1 MAMAMRR
8 FRMWALLFAAL
19 FAAGCSTPRRP
30 YARDPLLRHGRGVW
44 GDPARQAVAES
55 PPILEP
61 DAPRA
66 PAQDSPLM
74 LVTDVPK

>member
-1 MAMAMRR
+1 
-8 FRMWALLFAAL
+8 MWTLLFAAML
-19 FAAGCSTPRRP
+19 AAGCSTPRKP

-55 PPILEP
+55 PPVVEP

-66 PAQDSPLM
+66 PAQVSPLM